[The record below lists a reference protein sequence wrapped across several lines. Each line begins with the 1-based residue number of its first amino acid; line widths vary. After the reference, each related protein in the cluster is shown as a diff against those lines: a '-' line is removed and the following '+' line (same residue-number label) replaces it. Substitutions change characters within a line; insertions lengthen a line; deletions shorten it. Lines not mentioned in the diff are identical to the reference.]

1 MPRLRSLILLAA
13 LGVGSGCAGTDRGAG
28 GGEGAVGGTLVIA
41 TTSEPNTLLP
51 PAMYYSS
58 EAQIAD
64 QIFDGLADLGPDL
77 NTAGDAGFT
86 PRVARSW
93 TWSADSLS
101 IAFHLDPRARF
112 HDGAPVRAGDVRF
125 SLALYKDPTVG
136 SPAASALADVDS
148 ISVTDSV
155 TATAWF
161 HHRSPEQFYSLVYNV
176 RVLPE
181 HLLRDV
187 DRTNIGASDFARH
200 PVGSGP
206 FRFVRWEPRA
216 VVEIAADTGY
226 FLGRP
231 RLDRIIWNW
240 SGDEAA
246 AVTKLRAGE
255 ADFIE
260 TVSTDAISQVARDP
274 HLRTVRYRLLNYGY
288 LIFNF
293 LDPADPSRP
302 HPVLTNAA
310 LRRALSMALDR
321 QAMVTN
327 VLDTLGRVGV
337 GPYPSDYAVADPD
350 APRLP
355 YDTVRADRML
365 DSLGWRDT
373 NGDGYRERNGLPL
386 RFSLL
391 TPATSA
397 FRQRYAELLQEQW
410 RRVGVRLD
418 IDLAEQSV
426 AMAKFR
432 KGQFDMLINSINSDP
447 SPSAIRESWT
457 TRRNGEG
464 AYNFGGFS
472 DPVVDALADSA
483 TSDRDAA
490 RAQGEYRR
498 AYQRIIEDAPAI
510 WLYENEPHAA
520 LRDRLHATFDRSAS
534 WWFDL
539 RSWWVSADTATT
551 SG

>member
-1 MPRLRSLILLAA
+1 
-13 LGVGSGCAGTDRGAG
+13 V
-28 GGEGAVGGTLVIA
+28 
-41 TTSEPNTLLP
+41 
-51 PAMYYSS
+51 
-58 EAQIAD
+58 
-64 QIFDGLADLGPDL
+64 
-77 NTAGDAGFT
+77 
-86 PRVARSW
+86 
-93 TWSADSLS
+93 
-101 IAFHLDPRARF
+101 
-112 HDGAPVRAGDVRF
+112 PVRAGDVRF
-125 SLALYKDPTVG
+125 SLALYKDPAVG

-148 ISVTDSV
+148 ISVTDSM

-161 HHRSPEQFYSLVYNV
+161 HRRWPEQFYSLVYNI

-187 DRTNIGASDFARH
+187 DRVNIGASGFGQH

-231 RLDRIIWNW
+231 RLDRVIWSW
-240 SGDEAA
+240 SGGEPEAL
-246 AVTKLRAGE
+246 TKLRAGE

-260 TVSTDAISQVARDP
+260 TVSTDAMTQIARDP
-274 HLRTVRYRLLNYGY
+274 HLHTVRYRFLNYSY

-293 LDPADPSRP
+293 RDRHNPSRP
-302 HPVLTNAA
+302 HPLLTDPA

-337 GPYPSDYAVADPD
+337 GPYPSDYGVADPE

-355 YDTVRADRML
+355 YDTARADRML
-365 DSLGWRDT
+365 DSLGWRDA
-373 NGDGYRERNGLPL
+373 NGDGYRERNGVPL
-386 RFSLL
+386 RLSLL

-397 FRQRYAELLQEQW
+397 FRQRYATLLQAQW

-432 KGQFDMLINSINSDP
+432 KGQFDMLVNSINSDP
-447 SPSAIRESWT
+447 SPSAIRESWI
-457 TRRNGEG
+457 TRHDGDG
-464 AYNFGGFS
+464 VYNFGSFS
-472 DPVVDALADSA
+472 DPVVDAIVDSA
-483 TSDRDAA
+483 TSDMDATRA
-490 RAQGEYRR
+490 RAEYRR
-498 AYQRIIEDAPAI
+498 AYQRILEDAPAI

-520 LRDRLHATFDRSAS
+520 MRDRVHPIFDRSAS

-539 RSWWVSADTATT
+539 RSWWVSTDTATT